1 MKHTQVFPAPEGSG
15 MVQNPQ
21 QQQQAAGAP
30 MSAAQAYAQAVQQ
43 NMQSR
48 AAILQYGVKRT
59 QQIYSN
65 SFTPANQ
72 NIVNIQ
78 PQNVGL
84 ITGFIVEVNGNIQS
98 TGNTTITRTEYGVAN
113 VLSNIT
119 FSDLSNYIR
128 HNTTGW
134 HMQRINSAKQGFEWG
149 GAYQPN
155 VPMDI
160 TAFNT
165 SFANTNLV
173 TPNWN
178 VRSAPLTIT
187 NGNSNVREI
196 YYVPLAYSSSDLR
209 GAIYA
214 AVTNAT
220 MNLQLTIN
228 PNPATAT
235 GVDALNAV
243 YTGTTTAG
251 SWNGQV
257 TVTVYQVYYDQLP
270 TVTQNGQTTVALPL
284 MDLNNQYCL
293 LQTSLTGL
301 LNGSDFPY
309 PFANFRTYMSAL
321 VVVDNAGAFNA
332 GSEIN
337 YVALTSANNTN
348 IFKYTPEIAAL
359 NSRTTFMGD
368 PPKGEYYFDFR
379 SQPVNTNQF
388 GNMNL
393 NFNPNANIVAGA
405 SLQVGVEYFAQQ
417 TQVSGAQSLAAS

>member
-1 MKHTQVFPAPEGSG
+1 MQGAAPL
-15 MVQNPQ
+15 
-21 QQQQAAGAP
+21 
-30 MSAAQAYAQAVQQ
+30 SAAQAYAQAVTQ
-43 NMQSR
+43 NIQAR

-59 QQIYSN
+59 QQI
-65 SFTPANQ
+65 FAGTLTPANG
-72 NIVNIQ
+72 NVFNVQ

-84 ITGFIVEVNGNIQS
+84 IVGFIVEVNGNIQS
-98 TGNTTITRTEYGVAN
+98 TGNTTLTRTEYGVSN

-155 VPMDI
+155 VPVDI

-165 SFANTNLV
+165 SFTNTDAV
-173 TPNWN
+173 VPNWN
-178 VRSAPLTIT
+178 VRSAPLTIV
-187 NGNSNVREI
+187 NGNSNVREM
-196 YYVPLAYSSSDLR
+196 YYIPLAYNAADLR

-228 PNPATAT
+228 PNPAVVSTA
-235 GVDALNAV
+235 DPLNAV
-243 YTGTTTAG
+243 YLGTSTAG
-251 SWNGQV
+251 SWNGGV
-257 TVTVYQVYYDQLP
+257 SVTVYQVYYDQLP

-293 LQTSLTGL
+293 LATSLTGL

-309 PFANFRTYMSAL
+309 PFANFRNYMSAIA
-321 VVVDNAGAFNA
+321 VVDNAGVFNA

-348 IFKYTPEIAAL
+348 IFKYTPEVAAL
-359 NSRTTFMGD
+359 LSRAVFMGD

-379 SQPVNTNQF
+379 QQPINTNQF

-393 NFNPNANIVAGA
+393 NFNPNDNIVAGA

>member
-1 MKHTQVFPAPEGSG
+1 MKTVQIIPAPTDGK
-15 MVQNPQ
+15 QWHDNPS
-21 QQQQAAGAP
+21 QQQQAVAA

-43 NMQSR
+43 NIQAR
-48 AAILQYGVKRT
+48 AAIIQYGVKRT

-65 SFTPANQ
+65 SFIPANQ
-72 NIVNIQ
+72 TIVNVQ

-98 TGNTTITRTEYGVAN
+98 TGNTTLTRTEYGVAN

-128 HNTTGW
+128 HNCTGW

-155 VPMDI
+155 VPVDV

-165 SFANTNLV
+165 SFTNTDAV
-173 TPNWN
+173 VPNWN

-187 NGNSNVREI
+187 NGNANVREI
-196 YYVPLAYSSSDLR
+196 YFVPVAYNSQDLR

-235 GVDALNAV
+235 GVDSLNSV
-243 YTGTTTAG
+243 YKGTSTAG
-251 SWNGQV
+251 SWNGNV

-270 TVTQNGQTTVALPL
+270 TITQNGQTTVALPL

-293 LQTSLTGL
+293 LTTSLTGL

-309 PFANFRTYMSAL
+309 PFANFRNYMSAL
-321 VVVDNAGAFNA
+321 AIVDNVGVFSA

-337 YVALTSANNTN
+337 YVSLTSANNTN
-348 IFKYTPEIAAL
+348 IFKYTPEISAL

-368 PPKGEYYFDFR
+368 PPLGEYYFDFR
-379 SQPVNTNQF
+379 GQPINTNQF

-393 NFNPNANIVAGA
+393 NFNPNSGISAGA

>member
-1 MKHTQVFPAPEGSG
+1 MKTSG
-15 MVQNPQ
+15 IVYADANGTMETPSQL
-21 QQQQAAGAP
+21 QQAGAAP

-43 NMQSR
+43 NMQAR

-59 QQIYSN
+59 QLVYAN
-65 SFTPANQ
+65 SFTPATQ
-72 NIVNIQ
+72 NIVNVQ

-84 ITGFIVEVNGNIQS
+84 ITGFIVEVNGNVQT
-98 TGNTTITRTEYGVAN
+98 TGNTTLTRTEYGIAN
-113 VLSNIT
+113 ALQNIT

-155 VPMDI
+155 VPMDLS
-160 TAFNT
+160 AFNT
-165 SFANTNLV
+165 SFTNTDAV
-173 TPNWN
+173 VPNWN
-178 VRSAPLTIT
+178 VRSAPLTIV
-187 NGNSNVREI
+187 NGNANVREI
-196 YYVPLAYSSSDLR
+196 YYVPLAYNSSDLR
-209 GAIYA
+209 GAIYG

-220 MNLQLTIN
+220 MNLQLTIPAN
-228 PNPATAT
+228 PTVASGGDP
-235 GVDALNAV
+235 LNAMYV
-243 YTGTTTAG
+243 SGAAAG

-257 TVTVYQVYYDQLP
+257 SIKVYQVYYDQLP

-301 LNGSDFPY
+301 LSGQDFPY
-309 PFANFRTYMSAL
+309 PFANFRNFMSILA
-321 VVVDNAGAFNA
+321 VVDNAGVFAA
-332 GSEIN
+332 GTEIN

-348 IFKYTPEIAAL
+348 IFKYSPEIAAL
-359 NSRTTFMGD
+359 FSRAVFMSD
-368 PPKGEYYFDFR
+368 PPLGEYYFDFR
-379 SQPVNTNQF
+379 GQPINTNQF

-393 NFNPNANIVAGA
+393 NFNPNGNISAGA
-405 SLQVGVEYFAQQ
+405 SLQVGAEYFAQQ

>member
-1 MKHTQVFPAPEGSG
+1 MNG
-15 MVQNPQ
+15 
-21 QQQQAAGAP
+21 QA

-43 NMQSR
+43 NMQAR

-59 QQIYSN
+59 QQIYSSAIN
-65 SFTPANQ
+65 PANQ
-72 NIVNIQ
+72 TVLNIP

-84 ITGFIVEVNGNIQS
+84 IVGFIVEVDGNVQT
-98 TGNTTITRTEYGVAN
+98 TGNTTLTRTEYGVAN
-113 VLSNIT
+113 ALQNIT

-155 VPMDI
+155 VPEDI
-160 TAFNT
+160 SAFNT
-165 SFANTNLV
+165 SFANTDLV

-187 NGNSNVREI
+187 NGNANIREL
-196 YYVPLAYSSSDLR
+196 YYVPIAYNAADLR

-220 MNLQLTIN
+220 MNLQLTLPAN
-228 PNPATAT
+228 PTVASAGDP
-235 GVDALNAV
+235 LNAM
-243 YTGTTTAG
+243 YIGTAAAG
-251 SWNGQV
+251 SWNGNV

-270 TVTQNGQTTVALPL
+270 TVTQNGVTTVALPL
-284 MDLNNQYCL
+284 MDLNNQYCML
-293 LQTSLTGL
+293 ETTITGL
-301 LNGSDFPY
+301 TSGNDFPY
-309 PFANFRTYMSAL
+309 SFSNFRNYLSAL
-321 VVVDNAGAFNA
+321 MVLDNAKAFNA
-332 GSEIN
+332 GSEVN

-348 IFKYTPEIAAL
+348 IFKYTPQISAL
-359 NSRTTFMGD
+359 FSRAVFMGD
-368 PPKGEYYFDFR
+368 PPLGEYYFDFR
-379 SQPVNTNQF
+379 QQPINTNQF

-393 NFNPNANIVAGA
+393 NFNPNGNIVAGA
-405 SLQVGVEYFAQQ
+405 TLNVGVEYFAQQ

>member
-1 MKHTQVFPAPEGSG
+1 MKVTQVIPAPEGVEW
-15 MVQNPQ
+15 MNNPA
-21 QQQQAAGAP
+21 QQQQAGQP
-30 MSAAQAYAQAVQQ
+30 LSAAQAYAQAVQQ
-43 NMQSR
+43 NMQAR
-48 AAILQYGVKRT
+48 AATLQYGVKRT

-65 SFTPANQ
+65 SFNPANQ
-72 NIVNIQ
+72 NVVNVQ

-84 ITGFIVEVNGNIQS
+84 IVGFIVEVNGNIQT
-98 TGNTTITRTEYGVAN
+98 TGNTTITRTEYGVSN

-155 VPMDI
+155 VPMDL
-160 TAFNT
+160 TAFNA

-173 TPNWN
+173 VPNWN
-178 VRSAPLTIT
+178 VRSAPLTVT
-187 NGNSNVREI
+187 NGNTNVREI
-196 YYVPLAYSSSDLR
+196 YYVPIAYNSSDLR

-220 MNLQLTIN
+220 MNLQLSIN

-243 YTGTTTAG
+243 YTGTSTAG
-251 SWNGQV
+251 SWNGNV
-257 TVTVYQVYYDQLP
+257 TITVYQVYYDQLP

-301 LNGSDFPY
+301 LSGSDFPY
-309 PFANFRTYMSAL
+309 PFANFRNYMSAL
-321 VVVDNAGAFNA
+321 AVIDNAGTLNA

-337 YVALTSANNTN
+337 YIALTSANNTN
-348 IFKYTPEIAAL
+348 IFKYTPEISAL
-359 NSRTTFMGD
+359 FSRSVFMSD

-379 SQPVNTNQF
+379 GQPINTNQF

-393 NFNPNANIVAGA
+393 NFNPNGNIANGA
-405 SLQVGVEYFAQQ
+405 SLQMGVEYFAQQ

>member
-1 MKHTQVFPAPEGSG
+1 M
-15 MVQNPQ
+15 
-21 QQQQAAGAP
+21 AAAQ

-43 NMQSR
+43 NMQAR

-65 SFTPANQ
+65 SFTPGNQ
-72 NIVNIQ
+72 NVVNVQ

-84 ITGFIVEVNGNIQS
+84 VVGFLVEVNGNIQS
-98 TGNTTITRTEYGVAN
+98 TGNTTINRTEYGVAN

-128 HNTTGW
+128 HNCTGW

-187 NGNSNVREI
+187 NGNHNVREI
-196 YYVPLAYSSSDLR
+196 YYVPLAYNSQDLR
-209 GAIYA
+209 GSIYA

-228 PNPATAT
+228 PNPSVSNT
-235 GVDALNAV
+235 GDPLNAV
-243 YTGTTTAG
+243 YQGTAAAG
-251 SWNGQV
+251 SWNGAV
-257 TVTVYQVYYDQLP
+257 TVTVYQIYYDQLP

-293 LQTSLTGL
+293 ITTSLTGL
-301 LNGSDFPY
+301 LSGSDFPY
-309 PFANFRTYMSAL
+309 PFANFRNYMSAL
-321 VVVDNAGAFNA
+321 AVVDNVGVFSA

-337 YVALTSANNTN
+337 YIALTSANNTN

-368 PPKGEYYFDFR
+368 PPLGEYYFDFR
-379 SQPVNTNQF
+379 MQPINTNQF

-393 NFNPNANIVAGA
+393 NFNPNNSITAGA

>member
-1 MKHTQVFPAPEGSG
+1 MT
-15 MVQNPQ
+15 
-21 QQQQAAGAP
+21 AGAP

-43 NMQSR
+43 NMQAR

-65 SFTPANQ
+65 SFAPASQ
-72 NIVNIQ
+72 NIVNIV

-84 ITGFIVEVNGNIQS
+84 VVGFLIEVNGNIQS
-98 TGNTTITRTEYGVAN
+98 TGNTTLTRTEYGVSN

-128 HNTTGW
+128 HNCTGW
-134 HMQRINSAKQGFEWG
+134 HMQQINSAKQGFVWG

-155 VPMDI
+155 TPEDW

-165 SFANTNLV
+165 SFANTDLV

-178 VRSAPLTIT
+178 VRSAPLGIT
-187 NGNSNVREI
+187 NNNSNVREI
-196 YYVPLAYSSSDLR
+196 YYVPLAYSSQDLR

-228 PNPATAT
+228 PNPAVAT
-235 GVDALNAV
+235 GVDPLNAV
-243 YTGTTTAG
+243 YLGTSTAG
-251 SWNGQV
+251 SWNGNV
-257 TVTVYQVYYDQLP
+257 TITIYQVYYDQIP
-270 TVTQNGQTTVALPL
+270 TVTSNGVTTVALPL

-293 LQTSLTGL
+293 LTTSLTGL

-309 PFANFRTYMSAL
+309 PFANFRNYMSAL
-321 VVVDNAGAFNA
+321 VVLDNAGAFNA
-332 GSEIN
+332 GSELN
-337 YVALTSANNTN
+337 YMALTSANNTN

-359 NSRTTFMGD
+359 FARTTFMSD
-368 PPKGEYYFDFR
+368 PPKGQYYFDFR
-379 SQPVNTNQF
+379 AQPINTNQF
-388 GNMNL
+388 GNMDL
-393 NFNPNANIVAGA
+393 NFNPNANIAAGA

-417 TQVSGAQSLAAS
+417 TQVSGAQSLAAG

>member
-1 MKHTQVFPAPEGSG
+1 MQGQLT
-15 MVQNPQ
+15 
-21 QQQQAAGAP
+21 
-30 MSAAQAYAQAVQQ
+30 AAQAYAQAVQQ
-43 NMQSR
+43 NMQAR

-59 QQIYSN
+59 QEIYSN

-72 NIVNIQ
+72 SVINIQ

-84 ITGFIVEVNGNIQS
+84 ITGFIVEVNGNIQT
-98 TGNTTITRTEYGVAN
+98 TGNTVLTRTEYGVAN

-119 FSDLSNYIR
+119 FSDLSNYVR

-155 VPMDI
+155 VPMDL

-165 SFANTNLV
+165 SFANTDAV
-173 TPNWN
+173 VPNWN
-178 VRSAPLTIT
+178 VRSAPLSIT
-187 NGNSNVREI
+187 NANANVREI
-196 YYVPLAYSSSDLR
+196 YYVPLAYSSQDLR

-228 PNPATAT
+228 PNPAVSSAT
-235 GVDALNAV
+235 DPLNAV
-243 YTGTTTAG
+243 YVGTTTAG
-251 SWNGQV
+251 SWNGLV
-257 TVTVYQVYYDQLP
+257 SIRVYQVYYDQLP

-293 LQTSLTGL
+293 IETSLTGL

-309 PFANFRTYMSAL
+309 PFANFRNYMSAL
-321 VVVDNAGAFNA
+321 CVVDNAGVFSA
-332 GSEIN
+332 GAEIN
-337 YVALTSANNTN
+337 YIALTSANNTN
-348 IFKYTPEIAAL
+348 IFKYKPEIAAL
-359 NSRTTFMGD
+359 FSRTTFMSD
-368 PPKGEYYFDFR
+368 PPLGEYYFDFR
-379 SQPVNTNQF
+379 QQPINTNQF

-393 NFNPNANIVAGA
+393 NFNPNGNISAGA
-405 SLQVGVEYFAQQ
+405 SLQVGVEFFAQQ

>member
-1 MKHTQVFPAPEGSG
+1 M
-15 MVQNPQ
+15 
-21 QQQQAAGAP
+21 QA
-30 MSAAQAYAQAVQQ
+30 
-43 NMQSR
+43 R
-48 AAILQYGVKRT
+48 AAILQYAVKRT

-72 NIVNIQ
+72 NVVNVA

-84 ITGFIVEVNGNIQS
+84 IVGFIVEVNGNIAAAS
-98 TGNTTITRTEYGVAN
+98 GAAATRTEYGVSN

-128 HNTTGW
+128 HNTSGR

-155 VPMDI
+155 VPVDI

-165 SFANTNLV
+165 SFTNTDAV

-178 VRSAPLTIT
+178 VRSAPLSIAENT
-187 NGNSNVREI
+187 NTNVREI
-196 YYVPLAYSSSDLR
+196 YYVPIAYNASDLR
-209 GAIYA
+209 GSIYA

-228 PNPATAT
+228 PNPAVASTA
-235 GVDALNAV
+235 DPLNAV
-243 YTGTTTAG
+243 YLSAGAAG
-251 SWNGQV
+251 SWNGSV
-257 TVTVYQVYYDQLP
+257 TITVYQVYYDQLP

-293 LQTSLTGL
+293 IETTVTGL
-301 LNGSDFPY
+301 TAGNDFPY
-309 PFANFRTYMSAL
+309 SYANFRSYMSTL
-321 VVVDNAGAFNA
+321 VVVDNAKSFSA

-359 NSRTTFMGD
+359 NSRTVFMGD
-368 PPKGEYYFDFR
+368 PPLGEYYFDSR
-379 SQPVNTNQF
+379 QQPINTNQF

-393 NFNPNANIVAGA
+393 NFNPNTNIVTGA
-405 SLQVGVEYFAQQ
+405 LLYVGAEYFAQQ